1 MLKGWQ
7 ILIFT
12 HILTFLATREATN
25 EPHCGPEA
33 QVKQLG
39 PGAELRAEGD
49 TGSVSEMIYMSRKIS
64 F

>member
-1 MLKGWQ
+1 MCAQNAEDDLM
-7 ILIFT
+7 FT
-12 HILTFLATREATN
+12 QYLNILATREATN

-49 TGSVSEMIYMSRKIS
+49 TGPVRFMSTETSV
-64 F
+64 